1 MSFDE
6 FLAVLDAGV
15 DVHLLILPPLLHEH
29 EHEHHHPHHHPEL
42 QPLEMAEAFYQRVCD
57 SVSAKGKGGGVGG
70 GEGELMGVMGF
81 CAEVEVLATSTV
93 GLRGQSFHQQK
104 RMSESA
110 IKIQRA
116 HRSSMQLKRTR
127 CATCYLPAQHPPP
140 AYCYIWV
147 LVLLYMCPH
156 NAIFVSSCY
165 YICVLILLY
174 LCPYT
179 TTFVCSWIYIYMMLA
194 VGVTAR

>member
-1 MSFDE
+1 VSFDE

-15 DVHLLILPPLLHEH
+15 DVNLLILPPLLHEH
-29 EHEHHHPHHHPEL
+29 DHHDPHHHPEL

-57 SVSAKGKGGGVGG
+57 SVSAKGNGGGG
-70 GEGELMGVMGF
+70 GELMGVMGF

-93 GLRGQSFHQQK
+93 GLRGQSLYQQT

-127 CATCYLPAQHPPP
+127 CATCDMLPARSTP
-140 AYCYIWV
+140 APC
-147 LVLLYMCPH
+147 
-156 NAIFVSSCY
+156 
-165 YICVLILLY
+165 ILLY
-174 LCPYT
+174 LCPRT
-179 TTFVCSWIYIYMMLA
+179 TKYVSS
-194 VGVTAR
+194 

>member
-1 MSFDE
+1 VSFDE

-15 DVHLLILPPLLHEH
+15 DVNLLILPPLLHEH
-29 EHEHHHPHHHPEL
+29 EHHDPHHHPEL

-57 SVSAKGKGGGVGG
+57 SVSAKGNGGGG
-70 GEGELMGVMGF
+70 GELMGVMGF

-93 GLRGQSFHQQK
+93 GLRGQSLYQQT

-110 IKIQRA
+110 ITIQRA

-127 CATCYLPAQHPPP
+127 CETCYLPAQHPPL
-140 AYCYIWV
+140 AYCYICV

-165 YICVLILLY
+165 YICVHILLY
-174 LCPYT
+174 LWPYT
-179 TTFVCSWIYIYMMLA
+179 TIFVCSCCYIYMVLA
-194 VGVTAR
+194 VWVSLPGKSCL